1 MDQLTVGVA
10 VTSPALAEAVR
21 ICLLEMRV
29 RVIAEQSGPGAFGE
43 FVERAGRLRPDVMM
57 VELASAAGERDTQL
71 HAVERIPG
79 HPALVAIQELA
90 EPEAIMAAMRAGAA
104 EYLYP
109 PFGGRIRSA
118 LERVRAER
126 AARDGKETRART
138 AGFFSAKGG
147 CGATTIVCHLA
158 REFQR
163 QTRHNLLLADFDL
176 DAGMVRFLLKT
187 KSPYSVL
194 DAARNP
200 ERLDKS
206 FWKALI
212 SNGTP
217 RLEVIAAPELAL
229 SRIPAEESFLEVMR
243 FARGHYDWVLA
254 DLGRSLNPRSFG
266 MLEELDECYIV
277 TTLDLPAMYQ
287 TKQVIR
293 ALLDGGYRRDR
304 MRIVLNRVRQAEA
317 VTAAEAESMLG
328 TPVWASIPDAH
339 AELEE
344 AYNGGGLAGP
354 STALGAHYARLAA
367 RIAGLP
373 EEPLPKRKFGLFGL
387 F

>member
-1 MDQLTVGVA
+1 MDQLTVAVA
-10 VTSPALAEAVR
+10 VTSAALGEAIR
-21 ICLLEMRV
+21 ICLDEMRV
-29 RVIAEQSGPGAFGE
+29 RVIAEQNGPGTFDE
-43 FVERAGRLRPDVMM
+43 LVERAGRLRPDVLIL
-57 VELASAAGERDTQL
+57 ELATAAGERDKQL

-79 HPALVAIQELA
+79 RPALVAIQEQA

-109 PFGGRIRSA
+109 PFEGRIRTG
-118 LERVRAER
+118 LERIRAER

-163 QTRHNLLLADFDL
+163 QTQHNLLLADFDL

-200 ERLDKS
+200 DKLDKS
-206 FWKALI
+206 YWKALI

-217 RLEVIAAPELAL
+217 RLEVIAAPEMAV
-229 SRIPAEESFLEVMR
+229 SGIPGEESFLDVMR
-243 FARGHYDWVLA
+243 FARTHYDWVLA

-266 MLEELDECYIV
+266 LLEELDECYIV
-277 TTLDLPAMYQ
+277 TTIDLPAMYQ

-293 ALLDGGYRRDR
+293 ALLDGGYQRDR
-304 MRIVLNRVRQAEA
+304 IRVVLNRVRPGAA
-317 VTAAEAESMLG
+317 LTPAEAESMLA
-328 TPVWASIPDAH
+328 TPVWASIPEFCE
-339 AELEE
+339 ELEY
-344 AYNGGGLAGP
+344 AYDRGGLAGP
-354 STALGAHYARLAA
+354 STAIGAHYTRLAA

-373 EEPLPKRKFGLFGL
+373 QEPQAKRKFGFFGM